1 MIIEDELLNQLI
13 NSVAIKVM
21 ETIPE
26 EWEKFYLYGEVVEGK
41 QTSQFYYIPRS
52 STEPVYSHN
61 IPELFT
67 MSHEE
72 YSERWHTLLD
82 TIQRLNN
89 AFRLCRLFLR
99 CVYKTYS

>member
-1 MIIEDELLNQLI
+1 MNDEYLNQLYSEI
-13 NSVAIKVM
+13 AQIVA
-21 ETIPE
+21 ETIPK

-72 YSERWHTLLD
+72 YSEHWHALLD
-82 TIQRLNN
+82 MMQALKKSVYRKQSGTLDKFHND
-89 AFRLCRLFLR
+89 CR
-99 CVYKTYS
+99 